1 MGWIVNRR
9 ADKAGDAFPGHKILI
24 FQGDVPAVQRGFN
37 QLTLLLARLFVFKLH
52 GEIRQA
58 VAKQHHDLL
67 LFEDALATLL
77 TGNASS
83 NALAIEFTLLSS
95 TPWLK
100 SRKRNE
106 I

>member
-1 MGWIVNRR
+1 MP
-9 ADKAGDAFPGHKILI
+9 FPASKILF
-24 FQGDVPAVQRGFN
+24 FQGGVPAVQRGFN

-77 TGNASS
+77 TGNA
-83 NALAIEFTLLSS
+83 LAIEFTLLSS
-95 TPWLK
+95 TPWIK